1 MTFIASDDPSPCFL
15 DASDKLCGQSIQNRP
30 SDEPTVQASVH
41 PTP

>member
-1 MTFIASDDPSPCFL
+1 MKFIASDDPMHSFL
-15 DASDKLCGQSIQNRP
+15 DASDEFFGHWIQNGP